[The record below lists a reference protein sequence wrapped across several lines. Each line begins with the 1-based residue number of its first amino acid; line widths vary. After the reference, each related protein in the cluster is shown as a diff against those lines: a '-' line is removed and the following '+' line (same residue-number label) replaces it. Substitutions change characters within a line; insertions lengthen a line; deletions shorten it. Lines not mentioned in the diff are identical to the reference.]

1 MEDLIPIAQAIA
13 GAGCFVAPLLW
24 RLASRLQGMESD
36 QKSRAVE
43 VKDKLDGIEDDINS
57 LKESQEKGHAVERE
71 GRKELWK
78 ELSQIRE
85 RMVKIETKLNGAA

>member
-1 MEDLIPIAQAIA
+1 MDELIPIAQAIA
-13 GAGCFVAPLLW
+13 GAACFVAPLLW

-36 QKSRAVE
+36 QKATALE
-43 VKDKLDGIEDDINS
+43 VKDKLEGIEDDISS
-57 LKESQEKGHAVERE
+57 LKESQEKGQDIERE

-85 RMVKIETKLNGAA
+85 RMVKIETKLNGAS